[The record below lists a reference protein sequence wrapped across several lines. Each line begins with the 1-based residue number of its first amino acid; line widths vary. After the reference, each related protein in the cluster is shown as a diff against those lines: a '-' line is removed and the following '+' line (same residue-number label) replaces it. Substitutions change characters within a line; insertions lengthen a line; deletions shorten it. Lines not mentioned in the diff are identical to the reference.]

1 MTTAPQDLRMIV
13 GTDPVDDR
21 RDASPSG
28 EAVAF
33 RSDAA
38 LATEA
43 AAGSHDAFDLLID
56 RYVDRVFG
64 LLRHRCPTSEDA
76 EDAAQEAFLGAWR
89 SISRYDPR
97 RPFSSWLFA
106 IAVRCAASAERTR
119 RRRIKRAT
127 GADNPDRAHHN
138 AEPAQRDN
146 AVWDAAKRHLPPRT
160 VTLLWLVYAEG
171 LTPTAAAEVVGTTA
185 VLVRVTLHRAR
196 KKLAMIIDDPA
207 EITP

>member
-1 MTTAPQDLRMIV
+1 MTTVLQDLRMIA
-13 GTDPVDDR
+13 GANSAADR

-43 AAGSHDAFDLLID
+43 AAGSHDAFNLLVD
-56 RYVDRVFG
+56 RYADRVFG

-76 EDAAQEAFLGAWR
+76 EDAVQETFLGAWR
-89 SISRYDPR
+89 SICRYDPR

-106 IAVRCAASAERTR
+106 IAVRRAASAERTR
-119 RRRIKRAT
+119 RRRITRAT
-127 GADNPDRAHHN
+127 GADSADRQHRDT
-138 AEPAQRDN
+138 EPRDRDD
-146 AVWDAAKRHLPPRT
+146 AIWAAAKQHLPPRT

-171 LTPTAAAEVVGTTA
+171 LTPTAAAEVVGSTS

-196 KKLAMIIDDPA
+196 KKLALLVDDPA
-207 EITP
+207 GCTP